1 MRPRCFY
8 SQLLNSCRQF
18 CELSHQFRLRN
29 HDTLLEH
36 FGSICKVSD
45 VAKAED
51 RYDFLARKHRV
62 DVICPR
68 HILSDN
74 LGACLSKT

>member
-1 MRPRCFY
+1 MNYLTNFVY
-8 SQLLNSCRQF
+8 
-18 CELSHQFRLRN
+18 EN

-36 FGSICKVSD
+36 LGSICKVSD